1 MLTPQRPAA
10 CMTLHDGII
19 YGPIHSRRFGVSLG
33 VNLLPP
39 GRKVCSFNCV
49 YCQYSWTEPLRSF
62 EGLDWPSPNEVA
74 TAVREALGEI
84 RGAGPAHRPH
94 HHRRPRRADAAPRSS
109 PASWPRCAPFATPQ
123 AEGVPVAILSNS
135 TMAHLP
141 HMRDALA
148 GLDERNMKLDAG
160 RQEELRQVNA
170 CGTPI
175 EQIVDGL
182 AATAPTSPSRPCSS
196 ATRAAASTTRRPRPS
211 RVARGA
217 AAHPAPV
224 VQIYTIDRPP
234 ALASLVPVD
243 RGTLE
248 HIAARVA
255 ARASRRWSSRD
266 AVAAPRAAAF
276 RRSGGKVL
284 LEPAARAA
292 PSPTNR

>member
-74 TAVREALGEI
+74 TAVGRALGEI
-84 RGAGPAHRPH
+84 RGAGQTIDRITIAGHGEPTLHPAFAGVVAAL
-94 HHRRPRRADAAPRSS
+94 RAVRDTEAK
-109 PASWPRCAPFATPQ
+109 
-123 AEGVPVAILSNS
+123 GVPVAILSNS
-135 TMAHLP
+135 TMVHLAHV
-141 HMRDALA
+141 RDALA

-182 AATAPTSPSRPCSS
+182 AAMRDIAIQAMFVRDARGRIDNTTTEAVTAWLEALR
-196 ATRAAASTTRRPRPS
+196 RIRPRS
-211 RVARGA
+211 
-217 AAHPAPV
+217 

-255 ARASRRWSSRD
+255 D
-266 AVAAPRAAAF
+266 TGIETMVVA
-276 RRSGGKVL
+276 
-284 LEPAARAA
+284 
-292 PSPTNR
+292 